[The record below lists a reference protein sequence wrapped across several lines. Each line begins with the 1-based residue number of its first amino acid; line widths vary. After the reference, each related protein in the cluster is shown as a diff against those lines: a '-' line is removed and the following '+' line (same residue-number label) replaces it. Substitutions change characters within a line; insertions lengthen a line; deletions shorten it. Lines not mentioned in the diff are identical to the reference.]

1 MSAFCRVVI
10 LVIDKLRRKTME
22 QRILVPLDGTE
33 VGEAV
38 LPKLEDLVLRT
49 VPLMDTQVTLLK
61 VISNMNFNML
71 TEDEDAQLP
80 ISEDELKKLTQE
92 SQEYLGTIAEGLRS
106 KGIQVNT
113 AVTVGRA
120 AEEIVKTAR
129 TINANLIA
137 MSTHGRS
144 GVIRWAIGSVTG
156 KVMRLEGKIPVLAVK
171 ASGEKTSA
179 PVLPIE
185 SLQSL
190 MKHT

>member
-1 MSAFCRVVI
+1 
-10 LVIDKLRRKTME
+10 ME
-22 QRILVPLDGTE
+22 QRILVPLDGTA

-49 VPLMDTQVTLLK
+49 VPIMDAQVTLVK
-61 VISNMNFNML
+61 VISKMNFNML

-80 ISEDELKKLTQE
+80 INGEELKELTEQT
-92 SQEYLGTIAEGLRS
+92 QDYLSKIAEGLRN

-113 AVTVGRA
+113 VVAVGRA

-129 TINANLIA
+129 AINANLIA

-144 GVIRWAIGSVTG
+144 GFVRWAIGSVTG
-156 KVMRLEGKIPVLAVK
+156 KVMRLEGQIPVLAVK
-171 ASGEKTSA
+171 ATPEKAGTST
-179 PVLPIE
+179 LPME

-190 MKHT
+190 MKHS

>member
-1 MSAFCRVVI
+1 
-10 LVIDKLRRKTME
+10 ME

-38 LPKLEDLVLRT
+38 LPKLEDLVLKT

-61 VISNMNFNML
+61 VISQMNYNML

-80 ISEDELKKLTQE
+80 INQDELKDRTQE
-92 SQEYLGTIAEGLRS
+92 SQDYLGKVAEGLRA
-106 KGIQVNT
+106 KGIRVNT

-129 TINANLIA
+129 AMNANLIA

-144 GVIRWAIGSVTG
+144 GIIRWAIGSVTG

-171 ASGEKTSA
+171 ASPEKAGA
-179 PVLPIE
+179 PVLPME